1 MFSRLYFI
9 QLSHS
14 YDPDCRVWFVEF
26 FCFFFKKLTFLSIS
40 SFDTGFVWDSTLAS
54 FFFFLYR
61 SHDMACMVA
70 MPDQVHP
77 CHFLLFFLHIRL
89 IEILTFLYFFNY
101 YFVARYHAFL
111 TFFFLEKKE
120 EIVPHA
126 SFFSWLGLYP

>member
-1 MFSRLYFI
+1 MWCF
-9 QLSHS
+9 
-14 YDPDCRVWFVEF
+14 PDCILFSYLIHMIRIAEF
-26 FCFFFKKLTFLSIS
+26 DLLSFFFKKLTFLSIS

-77 CHFLLFFLHIRL
+77 CHFLLFSLHIRL